1 MATPFARL
9 QQRVNNALRKH
20 LPNATATWTPAGGGA
35 GVDADV
41 IFDEARG
48 VISDQGVVVQ
58 QPVLELL
65 DVSLWPG
72 AAEGDA
78 VAIDGVSYVVRSAVP
93 DGDGEILVIALA
105 RS

>member
-20 LPNATATWTPAGGGA
+20 LPNATATWTPASGGA

-58 QPVLELL
+58 QPMLELL

-72 AAEGDA
+72 
-78 VAIDGVSYVVRSAVP
+78 VASDDSIVIDGTEYLVRSAVP
-93 DGDGEILVIALA
+93 DGDGEILVIALV